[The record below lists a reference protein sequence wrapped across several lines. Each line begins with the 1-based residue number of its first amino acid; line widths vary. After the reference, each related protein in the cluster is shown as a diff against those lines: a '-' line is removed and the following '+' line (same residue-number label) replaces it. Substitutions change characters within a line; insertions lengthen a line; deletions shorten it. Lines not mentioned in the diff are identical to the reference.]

1 MTPAAVRDDLLCA
14 LELAAPQS
22 GDPWGVLSKAFQE
35 VLNRAHGEAVPRLAD
50 TLVRASQEAV
60 RNVLWSALTS
70 TKRVVE
76 DRERIV
82 GLLSDAA
89 LSRGGRQTKSV
100 QSLDEP
106 MATLFRAF
114 EEAALALSSSAI
126 ASNLLAN
133 VFKETESAAYV
144 NDFEQLLAIFP
155 QVLSSLDDPEV
166 EADVIFEACIDA
178 ILDGNDPGDT
188 VDALVRTTRD
198 AIANAEDPEAAIEV
212 FLGGLSEDPAGW
224 PPPTPAWLMPQ

>member
-1 MTPAAVRDDLLCA
+1 
-14 LELAAPQS
+14 
-22 GDPWGVLSKAFQE
+22 
-35 VLNRAHGEAVPRLAD
+35 
-50 TLVRASQEAV
+50 
-60 RNVLWSALTS
+60 
-70 TKRVVE
+70 
-76 DRERIV
+76 
-82 GLLSDAA
+82 
-89 LSRGGRQTKSV
+89 
-100 QSLDEP
+100 

-178 ILDGNDPGDT
+178 ILDGNDPGDA
-188 VDALVRTTRD
+188 VEALVRTTRD